1 VRFALAVPS
10 RKSELLNLKRDDLDL
25 INSAV
30 RVRHENAK
38 GDNGS
43 WKPIPPELIDYFRT
57 LPNDTE
63 YLFFKKDFAGR
74 AIKLGNFRRAFSRCL
89 KIAGLT
95 GFHFHDTRAISAT
108 NLLNAGNPEQI
119 VCQVAGWKSGNMI
132 KTYYR
137 KDGLQ
142 AAQSIVFLDKNFPK
156 TGHLTG
162 HLKAVNT

>member
-1 VRFALAVPS
+1 M
-10 RKSELLNLKRDDLDL
+10 NLKRDDLDL